1 MILEYISW
9 EITCRIQTKMQWT
22 SWRWG
27 TLGPC
32 GVLFML
38 FVMGMNKS
46 AVFLLGLVSF
56 VMLLSSFLPCHG
68 LSVRGFLLTFCSW
81 LSIFLFCIILLNS
94 WLGAL
99 NYSYVTSLGFPSH
112 VWWLSAEE
120 FFSWFRD
127 LFPYYHGACGSC
139 MNETTHFLGVVRCLR
154 CGIVEPLVS
163 RLVGPQCSLKIF
175 EVGPMTLIPQDS
187 RLTCNQVCSV
197 FFWVGHWGIM
207 RCHYD
212 GFWSATSMYYWK

>member
-99 NYSYVTSLGFPSH
+99 NYSYITTFEDFPATFDDSPRRNFSAGF
-112 VWWLSAEE
+112 
-120 FFSWFRD
+120 
-127 LFPYYHGACGSC
+127 
-139 MNETTHFLGVVRCLR
+139 
-154 CGIVEPLVS
+154 
-163 RLVGPQCSLKIF
+163 
-175 EVGPMTLIPQDS
+175 
-187 RLTCNQVCSV
+187 
-197 FFWVGHWGIM
+197 
-207 RCHYD
+207 
-212 GFWSATSMYYWK
+212 ATSFPTTMEPADLAWMRLRISWA